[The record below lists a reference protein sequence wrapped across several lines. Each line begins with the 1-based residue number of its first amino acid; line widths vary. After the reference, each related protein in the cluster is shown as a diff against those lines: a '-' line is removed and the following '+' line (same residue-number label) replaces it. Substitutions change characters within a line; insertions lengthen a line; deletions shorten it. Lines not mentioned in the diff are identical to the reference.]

1 MAQKEKSAEHT
12 CAHRLISH
20 YSTFLAPLVIIA
32 ILATTVM
39 VSAADSD
46 LDPSFDGDGIVTT
59 DHGEFEQFNDIAIQP
74 DGKIV
79 AAGHSGIFHGSTQ
92 EPLSMMIARYN
103 ADGSLDATFGSGG
116 IVTTDIGT
124 YAKAWTVAIQ
134 ADGKILIGGRS
145 GSIFEADFTLVRY
158 NPNGSLDT
166 SFGTGGI
173 VITSFGAFSQ
183 IEDVAIQPDGKIVV
197 TGDAP
202 SFGTSTSLSIFTMAR
217 YNTDGS
223 LDATFDGDGV
233 SQAVPDGFPLS
244 PAIVPQAMAL
254 QADQKIAVAGFCV
267 IDSSLKFCV
276 SRYNSN
282 GLLDNTFD
290 SDGLV
295 MTDFDSSFG
304 GFANDLSIQPDN
316 KIVASGQSFSP
327 SGVIPALARYNPN
340 GSLDTSFDSDGRV
353 TMPNSVQFESTAF
366 ALQSN
371 GKMVIVGRD
380 FSLLFNS
387 AIAVACFNSDGSM
400 DETFGSGGILTTPVG
415 TGSSAAFAVAIQT
428 DGRIVAGGYSN
439 FTAGLEAILSDFA
452 LVRYGEVV
460 NHPPNVTI
468 TGPASGSTFA
478 VNTPVNF
485 TGTFSDDPGD
495 THTVEWSF
503 ESITQPGKIVVTVVP
518 TSGSADTTYTFT
530 ESGVYKVSLKV
541 TDNNFLSTTTTTV
554 NGLEALVVIY
564 DPDGK
569 WVSGGGWFD
578 SPQGAFVQ
586 MPVASGKASFGFISR
601 YQSGST
607 LPIGSTRFQLNAG
620 GLNFQ
625 STSYEWL
632 VISGNKAQY
641 TGVGTINGSGSY
653 RFILMTIDGD
663 QPNGDGQDKI
673 RLRIWSDTGLIY
685 DNQLNAP
692 DNADPATVLGGGSI
706 VIHH

>member
-1 MAQKEKSAEHT
+1 MTQKGKSPRRT
-12 CAHRLISH
+12 CAQRLIS
-20 YSTFLAPLVIIA
+20 TLMAPLVFVA
-32 ILATTVM
+32 PLATMVM
-39 VSAADSD
+39 VSPADSD

-59 DHGEFEQFNDIAIQP
+59 NHGEFEQINDIVIEP

-79 AAGHSGIFHGSTQ
+79 AAGHSGIFHDTIQ
-92 EPLSMMIARYN
+92 EPLSMMVARYN

-124 YAKAWTVAIQ
+124 YAKAWAVAIQ
-134 ADGKILIGGRS
+134 ADGKIVIGGRS
-145 GSIFEADFTLVRY
+145 GTVFQSDFTLVRY

-183 IEDVAIQPDGKIVV
+183 IEDVAIQSDGKIVV

-202 SFGTSTSLSIFTMAR
+202 GLGTLSMFTLAR

-233 SQAVPDGFPLS
+233 SQAIPAGFPVS
-244 PAIVPQAMAL
+244 PAIVPQAIAL
-254 QADQKIAVAGFCV
+254 QTDQKIAVAGFCV
-267 IDSSLKFCV
+267 DSSLKFCV

-316 KIVASGQSFSP
+316 KIVAAGQSFSP

-353 TMPNSVQFESTAF
+353 TMPNSVQFEPTAF
-366 ALQSN
+366 ALQPN

-380 FSLLFNS
+380 FSLFFNS
-387 AIAVACFNSDGSM
+387 AFAIARFNSDGSM
-400 DETFGSGGILTTPVG
+400 DETFGSGGRLTTPVG
-415 TGSSAAFAVAIQT
+415 TGHSAAFAVATQT
-428 DGRIVAGGYSN
+428 DGRIVAGGYGN
-439 FTAGLEAILSDFA
+439 FIGGLEATLSDFA
-452 LVRYGEVV
+452 LVRYGMVV

-468 TGPASGSTFA
+468 TGPPAGSIFA

-503 ESITQPGKIVVTVVP
+503 ESITQPGKIVVPVLP
-518 TSGSADTTYTFT
+518 TSGSPDTTYTFT
-530 ESGVYKVSLKV
+530 EPGVYKVSLKV
-541 TDNNFLSTTTTTV
+541 TDDKFLSTTATTV

-564 DPDGK
+564 DPDGGS
-569 WVSGGGWFD
+569 VSGGGWFE
-578 SPQGAFVQ
+578 SPQGAFIQ
-586 MPVASGKASFGFISR
+586 APASGGKDSFGFVAG
-601 YQSGST
+601 YT
-607 LPIGSTRFQLNAG
+607 TRATAATGATKFQLNTG
-620 GLNFQ
+620 GLSFQ
-625 STSYEWL
+625 STSYDWL

-641 TGVGTINGSGSY
+641 TGAGTINGSGSY
-653 RFILMTIDGD
+653 RFTLTMIDGD
-663 QPNGDGQDKI
+663 QVNGDGQDKI
-673 RLRIWSDTGLIY
+673 RLRIWSDSTGLVY

-692 DNADPATVLGGGSI
+692 DTADPATVPGGGNI
-706 VIHH
+706 MIHH

>member
-1 MAQKEKSAEHT
+1 M
-12 CAHRLISH
+12 
-20 YSTFLAPLVIIA
+20 
-32 ILATTVM
+32 M
-39 VSAADSD
+39 V
-46 LDPSFDGDGIVTT
+46 
-59 DHGEFEQFNDIAIQP
+59 
-74 DGKIV
+74 
-79 AAGHSGIFHGSTQ
+79 
-92 EPLSMMIARYN
+92 ARYN

-124 YAKAWTVAIQ
+124 YAKAWAVAIQ
-134 ADGKILIGGRS
+134 ADGKIVIGGRS
-145 GSIFEADFTLVRY
+145 GTMFQSDFTLVRY

-183 IEDVAIQPDGKIVV
+183 IEDVAIRSDGKIVV

-202 SFGTSTSLSIFTMAR
+202 GFGASTSLSIFTVAR

-233 SQAVPDGFPLS
+233 SQAVPAGFSVS
-244 PAIVPQAMAL
+244 PAIVPHAIAL
-254 QADQKIAVAGFCV
+254 QADQKIAVAGACV
-267 IDSSLKFCV
+267 IGSSLKFCV

-295 MTDFDSSFG
+295 ITDFDSSFG
-304 GFANDLSIQPDN
+304 GFANALSIQPDA
-316 KIVASGQSFSP
+316 KIVVAGQCFPPSG
-327 SGVIPALARYNPN
+327 GVIPALARYNPN

-353 TMPNSVQFESTAF
+353 TMPNSVQFEPEAL

-380 FSLLFNS
+380 FISFDS
-387 AIAVACFNSDGSM
+387 AMAIARFNSDGSI
-400 DETFGSGGILTTPVG
+400 DQTFGSGGIVSTFVG
-415 TGSSAAFAVAIQT
+415 TVHSAAFAVAVQT
-428 DGRIVAGGYSN
+428 DGRIVIGGYGN
-439 FTAGLEAILSDFA
+439 FSGLGAIFSDFA
-452 LVRYGEVV
+452 LVRYGTVG

-468 TGPASGSTFA
+468 TGPASGSIFA

-485 TGTFSDDPGD
+485 TGRFSDDPGD
-495 THTVEWSF
+495 THAVEWSF
-503 ESITQPGKIVVTVVP
+503 ESTTQPGSIVVPVPP

-530 ESGVYKVSLKV
+530 EPGVYKVSLKV
-541 TDNNFLSTTTTTV
+541 TDNNFLSTTATTV

-564 DPDGK
+564 DPDGE

-578 SPQGAFVQ
+578 SPPGAFVQ
-586 MPVASGKASFGFISR
+586 MPVSSGKASFGFVSR
-601 YQSGST
+601 YQNGAT

-620 GLNFQ
+620 GLSFQ
-625 STSYEWL
+625 STNYEWL

-641 TGVGTINGSGSY
+641 TGVGTLNGSGSY
-653 RFILMTIDGD
+653 RFMLTMIDGD
-663 QPNGDGQDKI
+663 QPNGDGQDKV
-673 RLRIWSDTGLIY
+673 RLRIWSDSTGLIY
-685 DNQLNAP
+685 DNHLNAP
-692 DNADPATVLGGGSI
+692 DNADPATVLGHGSI

>member
-1 MAQKEKSAEHT
+1 MIQKGKSAQRT
-12 CAHRLISH
+12 RAHRLISR
-20 YSTFLAPLVIIA
+20 YSTLLAPLVFVA
-32 ILATTVM
+32 ILLTTVM

-46 LDPSFDGDGIVTT
+46 LDPSFDGDGVVTT
-59 DHGEFEQFNDIAIQP
+59 DHGEFEQINDIVIQS

-79 AAGHSGIFHGSTQ
+79 AAGHSGIIHNFTQ
-92 EPLSMMIARYN
+92 EPLSMMVARYN
-103 ADGSLDATFGSGG
+103 ADGSPDATFGSGG

-124 YAKAWTVAIQ
+124 YAKAWAVVIQ
-134 ADGKILIGGRS
+134 ADGKIVIAGRS
-145 GSIFEADFTLVRY
+145 GTVFQSDFTLVRY

-173 VITSFGAFSQ
+173 VITSFGGFSQ
-183 IEDVAIQPDGKIVV
+183 IEDVAIQSDGKIVV

-202 SFGTSTSLSIFTMAR
+202 SFGASTSLSIFTMAR

-233 SQAVPDGFPLS
+233 SQAVPAGLPVS
-244 PAIVPQAMAL
+244 PAIVPQAIAV
-254 QADQKIAVAGFCV
+254 QADQKIAVAGFCF
-267 IDSSLKFCV
+267 DSSLKFCV

-282 GLLDNTFD
+282 GLLDDTFD

-295 MTDFDSSFG
+295 MTDFDASFG
-304 GFANDLSIQPDN
+304 GFANDLSIQPDD
-316 KIVASGQSFSP
+316 KIVAAGQSFSP
-327 SGVIPALARYNPN
+327 SGIIPALTRYNPN

-353 TMPNSVQFESTAF
+353 TMPNSVQFEPEAL

-371 GKMVIVGRD
+371 GKLVIVGRD
-380 FSLLFNS
+380 FIFSGS
-387 AIAVACFNSDGSM
+387 AIAVARFNSDGSV
-400 DETFGSGGILTTPVG
+400 DQTFGSGGIVTTSAG
-415 TGSSAAFAVAIQT
+415 TGSSAASAVAVQT
-428 DGRIVAGGYSN
+428 DGRIVAGGYGN
-439 FTAGLEAILSDFA
+439 FTGDLEAILSDFA
-452 LVRYGEVV
+452 LVRYGLVV
-460 NHPPNVTI
+460 NHPPTATI
-468 TGPASGSTFA
+468 TGPASGSIFA

-495 THTVEWSF
+495 THSVEWSF
-503 ESITQPGKIVVTVVP
+503 ESVTQPGRIVVPVLA

-530 ESGVYKVSLKV
+530 EPGVYKVSLKV
-541 TDNNFLSTTTTTV
+541 TDNNFLSTTATTV

-564 DPDGK
+564 DADGA

-586 MPVASGKASFGFISR
+586 MPASSGKASFGFVSQ
-601 YQSGST
+601 YQSGAT
-607 LPIGSTRFQLNAG
+607 LPIGNTRFQLNAS

-653 RFILMTIDGD
+653 RFMLTTIDCD
-663 QPNGDGQDKI
+663 QTSGDGQDKV
-673 RLRIWSDTGLIY
+673 RLRIWSDSTGLIY

-706 VIHH
+706 VIHR

>member
-1 MAQKEKSAEHT
+1 MIQKGKSAHRT
-12 CAHRLISH
+12 RAHHL
-20 YSTFLAPLVIIA
+20 LAPLVLVA

-59 DHGEFEQFNDIAIQP
+59 SHGEFEQINDIVIQP

-79 AAGHSGIFHGSTQ
+79 AAGHSGIFHDSIQ
-92 EPLSMMIARYN
+92 EPLSMMVARYN

-124 YAKAWTVAIQ
+124 YAKAWAVAIQ
-134 ADGKILIGGRS
+134 ADGKIVIGGRS
-145 GSIFEADFTLVRY
+145 GTLFQPDFTLVRY

-173 VITSFGAFSQ
+173 VITSFGAFAQ
-183 IEDVAIQPDGKIVV
+183 IEDVAIQPDNKIVV

-202 SFGTSTSLSIFTMAR
+202 GAGSLSMFTVAR

-233 SQAVPDGFPLS
+233 SQAVPAGFSVS
-244 PAIVPQAMAL
+244 PGLVPQAIAL
-254 QADQKIAVAGFCV
+254 QADQKIAIAGFCL
-267 IDSSLKFCV
+267 DSSLKFCV

-282 GLLDNTFD
+282 GSLDNTFD

-295 MTDFDSSFG
+295 MTDFDSSSG
-304 GFANDLSIQPDN
+304 GFANDLSIQADGR
-316 KIVASGQSFSP
+316 IVAAGQSFSP
-327 SGVIPALARYNPN
+327 SGVIPALARYNPD

-353 TMPNSVQFESTAF
+353 TMPNSVQFESAAL

-371 GKMVIVGRD
+371 GKMVIVGRG
-380 FSLLFNS
+380 FLFFGS
-387 AIAVACFNSDGSM
+387 VITVARFNSDGSI
-400 DETFGSGGILTTPVG
+400 DQTFGSGGIVTTSVG
-415 TGSSAAFAVAIQT
+415 TEQSAATAVATQT
-428 DGRIVAGGYSN
+428 DGRIVAGGYGN
-439 FTAGLEAILSDFA
+439 FDIGAEATLSDFA
-452 LVRYGEVV
+452 LVRYGVAA

-468 TGPASGSTFA
+468 TGPPSGSIFA

-503 ESITQPGKIVVTVVP
+503 ESITQPGTIVVPVFP

-530 ESGVYKVSLKV
+530 EPGLYKVSLKV
-541 TDNNFLSTTTTTV
+541 TDNNFLSTTATTV

-586 MPVASGKASFGFISR
+586 MPGASGKASFGFVSR
-601 YQSGST
+601 YQSGAT
-607 LPIGSTRFQLNAG
+607 LPIGSTRFHLNAA

-641 TGVGTINGSGSY
+641 KGAGTINGSGSY
-653 RFILMTIDGD
+653 QFMMTTIDGD
-663 QPNGDGQDKI
+663 QPNGDGQDKV
-673 RLRIWSDTGLIY
+673 RLRIWSDHTGLIY

-692 DNADPATVLGGGSI
+692 DNADPTTVLAHGSI